1 MMSTAD
7 KAKCLALALSSVDT
21 SKCLALDVGGLDRC
35 DG

>member
-7 KAKCLALALSSVDT
+7 KAKCLALALFSVDT